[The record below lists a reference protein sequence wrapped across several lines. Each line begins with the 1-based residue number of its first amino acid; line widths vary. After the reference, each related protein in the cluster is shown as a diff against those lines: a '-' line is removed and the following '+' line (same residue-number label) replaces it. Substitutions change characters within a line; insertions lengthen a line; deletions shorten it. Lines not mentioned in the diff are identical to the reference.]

1 MKLKILVTIAL
12 FGAFL
17 ATPAL
22 GSQFERTWKFSVLL
36 DGSEIGY
43 HTFRVTGDGT
53 EKRVSSEAR
62 FDVKFLFINAF
73 RYRHVNDERWI
84 NDCLYELDASTDS
97 NGKRFEINGEAT
109 PGGFVV
115 EANSQEDRLPRCV
128 MTFAYWNPDFLLE
141 ERLLNPQS
149 GEYLDVQVEELQP
162 QSIEVRGEKVPAQV
176 FSVSSK
182 ETDLTLWYSEEGEWL
197 ALESLAKGGR
207 VIRYELT

>member
-1 MKLKILVTIAL
+1 MKLKTLMTTAL
-12 FGAFL
+12 IGAFL
-17 ATPAL
+17 ATPSLAT
-22 GSQFERTWKFSVLL
+22 QFEKTWKFSVLL

-43 HTFRVTGDGT
+43 HTFRVTGDET

-73 RYRHVNDERWI
+73 RYRHVNDERWV

-109 PGGFVV
+109 PAGFIV
-115 EANSQEDRLPRCV
+115 EANSREDRLPQCV
-128 MTFAYWNPDFLLE
+128 MTFAYWNPDFLRE

-149 GEYLDVQVEELQP
+149 GEYLDIRVEELQP
-162 QSIEVRGEKVPAQV
+162 QSIRVRGEDVPAQV
-176 FSVSSK
+176 FSVSAK
-182 ETDLTLWYSEEGEWL
+182 ETDLKLWYSEQGEWL